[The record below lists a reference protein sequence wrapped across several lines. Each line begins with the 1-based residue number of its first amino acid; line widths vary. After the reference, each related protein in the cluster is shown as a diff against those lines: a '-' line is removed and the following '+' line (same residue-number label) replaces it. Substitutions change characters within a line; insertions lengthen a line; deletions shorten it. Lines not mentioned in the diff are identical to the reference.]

1 MLSKTFAM
9 DTKQLEITCPCCLSR
24 LSVDTRSGAVLR
36 SLRPEQ
42 TDETGKPVVSDADW
56 SQAVDRVKKR
66 SDGAGSKLDAAL
78 QKEREK
84 GSRLDDLF
92 RQASEKLNKPLD
104 ES

>member
-1 MLSKTFAM
+1 
-9 DTKQLEITCPCCLSR
+9 
-24 LSVDTRSGAVLR
+24 
-36 SLRPEQ
+36 
-42 TDETGKPVVSDADW
+42 
-56 SQAVDRVKKR
+56 VKKR